1 MPETCNLTPLTALTL
16 DRIISRLMT
25 DRNQELVTPEG
36 LEKLQKE
43 LSYLTDVRRREVAD
57 RIRQARD
64 FGDISENSEYDDAK
78 NEQGMLERRIG
89 ELQRRVRNVRVVDP
103 SEAAEDAVDLGTTVT
118 LRVVGKKGQER
129 TFQIV
134 GANESDPTSGKLSHA
149 SPVGKAVLKKKVG
162 EKVTVST
169 PRGATEYEIVN
180 VEAAS

>member
-1 MPETCNLTPLTALTL
+1 
-16 DRIISRLMT
+16 MT

-36 LEKLQKE
+36 LEMLQKE
-43 LSYLTDVRRREVAD
+43 LAYLTDVRRREVAD
-57 RIRQARD
+57 RIRQARE

-78 NEQGMLERRIG
+78 NEQGLLERRIG
-89 ELQRRVRNVRVVDP
+89 ELQRRARNVRVVDP

-118 LRVVGKKGQER
+118 LRVVGKGQER

-149 SPVGKAVLKKKVG
+149 SPVGRAVLKKKVG
-162 EKVTVST
+162 EKVMVST